1 MAAQMADPPPEGG
14 GEEEEMVTENGA
26 HDLGDEE
33 EKGRRKG
40 HMKTS
45 SISERERK
53 IGHRRVNEAGQV
65 SYKKVETNALMGSI
79 QLGIHD
85 SVGGLAK
92 YPERD
97 LLMQDFMSVETSQF
111 PSKGGHQTPGHP
123 YSDFTFRTYAPVAF
137 RYFRDL
143 FGIPPD
149 DFMISICN
157 ENLRELSNP
166 GASGSIFYLTRDDEF
181 ILKTVSMKEAEFL
194 QKLMPG
200 YYMNLQQNPRTLL
213 PKFFGMF
220 TYQANQKN
228 IRLVVMNNL
237 LPSGVKMHLKF
248 DLKGSTY
255 KRKAS
260 KHEKEKKSPTFKDLD
275 YLELL
280 PEGLLL
286 EPETYTAL
294 ISTMRR
300 DCRVLESF
308 KIMDYSLLLGIHNLD
323 RAARER
329 EEEEKSAISNNEKAK
344 SVSQQKAKLVAH
356 STAMESIQATSDPVD
371 IPHELQGGMPARNHK
386 GERILIFVGIIDILQ
401 SYRLSKKLEH
411 TFKAIIHDGDTV
423 SVHRPDFYAKRFM
436 NFMSTKIFKKIPSLD
451 LPEVKGS
458 HRKFRTVVASLIGM
472 KGAQRL
478 PLPSEALKH
487 SPSKKTKALKV
498 KGGQVSGQSSG
509 SGTSPPE
516 KISQLGTEDSLAT
529 AASCSL
535 ASMTSPPSSEDTA
548 ANSNSLLSPPLAE
561 LEAPPSCILP
571 AVLRDRPGGRKGAPP
586 PIPPRSP
593 RRPGSAPRGPF
604 PSATPRPDV
613 VPDSWSTHQ
622 PQIDASLPDV
632 RLEPRAF
639 DSSHSRS
646 TLDTPSKLSMRG
658 TPTPTWTEGTPSY
671 TDSTYSGDAL
681 PDTPARSLDLD
692 FSGAGIVGS
701 SQVDAGV
708 EKLDPLDDKEPYHE
722 TEM

>member
-1 MAAQMADPPPEGG
+1 MAEQVADSPPGVG
-14 GEEEEMVTENGA
+14 GEEEEMVLENGA
-26 HDLGDEE
+26 HGLEGEE
-33 EKGRRKG
+33 ERRRRKG

-111 PSKGGHQTPGHP
+111 PGKGGHQTPGHP

-329 EEEEKSAISNNEKAK
+329 EEEEKSANSNLEKQR
-344 SVSQQKAKLVAH
+344 SFQQKAKLVAH

-436 NFMSTKIFKKIPSLD
+436 NFMSTKIFKKIPS
-451 LPEVKGS
+451 S
-458 HRKFRTVVASLIGM
+458 
-472 KGAQRL
+472 
-478 PLPSEALKH
+478 LKH

-498 KGGQVSGQSSG
+498 KGGQASGQSSA

-516 KISQLGTEDSLAT
+516 KISQLGTE
-529 AASCSL
+529 
-535 ASMTSPPSSEDTA
+535 
-548 ANSNSLLSPPLAE
+548 
-561 LEAPPSCILP
+561 
-571 AVLRDRPGGRKGAPP
+571 
-586 PIPPRSP
+586 
-593 RRPGSAPRGPF
+593 GPF

-613 VPDSWSTHQ
+613 VPDSWSGPT
-622 PQIDASLPDV
+622 DASLPDV
-632 RLEPRAF
+632 RLDPRPL
-639 DSSHSRS
+639 DSSLSRS

-681 PDTPARSLDLD
+681 PDTPARSLDIED
-692 FSGAGIVGS
+692 FSGAGVASAIAGEGNAEVG
-701 SQVDAGV
+701 
-708 EKLDPLDDKEPYHE
+708 KLDPRDDKEPYHE
-722 TEM
+722 TEMVST

>member
-1 MAAQMADPPPEGG
+1 MAAQVADSPPGGG
-14 GEEEEMVTENGA
+14 GEEEEMMLENGA
-26 HDLGDEE
+26 HGLEGEE
-33 EKGRRKG
+33 ERRRRKG

-329 EEEEKSAISNNEKAK
+329 EEEEKSANSNLEKQR
-344 SVSQQKAKLVAH
+344 SFQQKAKLVAH

-436 NFMSTKIFKKIPSLD
+436 NFMSTKIFKKIPS
-451 LPEVKGS
+451 S
-458 HRKFRTVVASLIGM
+458 
-472 KGAQRL
+472 
-478 PLPSEALKH
+478 LKH

-498 KGGQVSGQSSG
+498 KGGQASGQSSA

-516 KISQLGTEDSLAT
+516 KISQLGTE
-529 AASCSL
+529 
-535 ASMTSPPSSEDTA
+535 
-548 ANSNSLLSPPLAE
+548 
-561 LEAPPSCILP
+561 
-571 AVLRDRPGGRKGAPP
+571 
-586 PIPPRSP
+586 
-593 RRPGSAPRGPF
+593 GPF

-613 VPDSWSTHQ
+613 VPDSWSGPT
-622 PQIDASLPDV
+622 DASLPDV
-632 RLEPRAF
+632 RLDPRPL
-639 DSSHSRS
+639 DSSLSRS

-681 PDTPARSLDLD
+681 PDTPARSLDIED
-692 FSGAGIVGS
+692 FSGAGVASAIAGEGNAEVG
-701 SQVDAGV
+701 
-708 EKLDPLDDKEPYHE
+708 KLDPRDDKEPYHE
-722 TEM
+722 TEMTRL

>member
-1 MAAQMADPPPEGG
+1 MAEQVADSPPGVG
-14 GEEEEMVTENGA
+14 GEEEEMVLENGA
-26 HDLGDEE
+26 HGLEGEE
-33 EKGRRKG
+33 ERRRRKG

-111 PSKGGHQTPGHP
+111 PGKGGHQTPGHP

-329 EEEEKSAISNNEKAK
+329 EEEEKSANSNLEKQR
-344 SVSQQKAKLVAH
+344 SFQQKAKLVAH

-458 HRKFRTVVASLIGM
+458 HRKFRTVVASLI
-472 KGAQRL
+472 
-478 PLPSEALKH
+478 ALKH

-498 KGGQVSGQSSG
+498 KGGQASGQSSA

-516 KISQLGTEDSLAT
+516 KISQLGTE
-529 AASCSL
+529 
-535 ASMTSPPSSEDTA
+535 
-548 ANSNSLLSPPLAE
+548 
-561 LEAPPSCILP
+561 
-571 AVLRDRPGGRKGAPP
+571 
-586 PIPPRSP
+586 
-593 RRPGSAPRGPF
+593 GPF

-613 VPDSWSTHQ
+613 VPDSWSGPT
-622 PQIDASLPDV
+622 DASLPDV
-632 RLEPRAF
+632 RLEPRPL
-639 DSSHSRS
+639 DSSLSRS

-681 PDTPARSLDLD
+681 PDTPARSLDIED
-692 FSGAGIVGS
+692 FSGAGVASAIAGEGNAEVG
-701 SQVDAGV
+701 
-708 EKLDPLDDKEPYHE
+708 KLDPRDDKEPYHE
-722 TEM
+722 TEMTRL

>member
-1 MAAQMADPPPEGG
+1 
-14 GEEEEMVTENGA
+14 
-26 HDLGDEE
+26 
-33 EKGRRKG
+33 
-40 HMKTS
+40 MKTS

-53 IGHRRVNEAGQV
+53 IGHRRVNEDGLV
-65 SYKKVETNALMGSI
+65 SYKKIETNTLMGSI
-79 QLGIHD
+79 QLGIQAAI
-85 SVGGLAK
+85 GGLTK
-92 YPERD
+92 YADRD

-111 PSKGGHQTPGHP
+111 PSKGGHQTPAHSFP
-123 YSDFTFRTYAPVAF
+123 DFTFRTYAPVAF

-181 ILKTVSMKEAEFL
+181 ILKTVSLKEAEFL
-194 QKLMPG
+194 QKLLPG

-213 PKFFGMF
+213 PKFFGMY

-237 LPSGVKMHLKF
+237 LPSGFKLHLKF

-260 KHEKEKKSPTFKDLD
+260 KREKEKKSPTFKDLD
-275 YLELL
+275 FLELL
-280 PEGLLL
+280 PEGLML

-294 ISTMRR
+294 MTTMRR

-329 EEEEKSAISNNEKAK
+329 EEEEKSANSNLEKQR
-344 SVSQQKAKLVAH
+344 SFQQKAKLVAH
-356 STAMESIQATSDPVD
+356 SSAMESIQATSDPVD

-458 HRKFRTVVASLIGM
+458 HRKFRTVVASLI
-472 KGAQRL
+472 
-478 PLPSEALKH
+478 ALKH

-498 KGGQVSGQSSG
+498 KGGQASGQSSA

-529 AASCSL
+529 EASCSL
-535 ASMTSPPSSEDTA
+535 ASMTSPPSSEDAA
-548 ANSNSLLSPPLAE
+548 ANSSSMLSPPAASFD
-561 LEAPPSCILP
+561 APPSCILP

-593 RRPGSAPRGPF
+593 RRPGSAPR
-604 PSATPRPDV
+604 
-613 VPDSWSTHQ
+613 DSWSGPT
-622 PQIDASLPDV
+622 DASLPDV
-632 RLEPRAF
+632 RLEPRPL
-639 DSSHSRS
+639 DSS
-646 TLDTPSKLSMRG
+646 LS
-658 TPTPTWTEGTPSY
+658 
-671 TDSTYSGDAL
+671 
-681 PDTPARSLDLD
+681 
-692 FSGAGIVGS
+692 
-701 SQVDAGV
+701 
-708 EKLDPLDDKEPYHE
+708 
-722 TEM
+722 

>member
-1 MAAQMADPPPEGG
+1 MAAQVADSPPGGG
-14 GEEEEMVTENGA
+14 GEEEEMMLENGA
-26 HDLGDEE
+26 HGMEGEE
-33 EKGRRKG
+33 ERRRRKG

-111 PSKGGHQTPGHP
+111 PTKGGHQTPGHP

-260 KHEKEKKSPTFKDLD
+260 KHEKDKKSPTYKDLD

-329 EEEEKSAISNNEKAK
+329 EEEEKSANSNLDKQR
-344 SVSQQKAKLVAH
+344 SFQQKAKLVAH
-356 STAMESIQATSDPVD
+356 SSAMESIQATSDPVD

-436 NFMSTKIFKKIPSLD
+436 NFMSTKIFKKIPS
-451 LPEVKGS
+451 S
-458 HRKFRTVVASLIGM
+458 
-472 KGAQRL
+472 
-478 PLPSEALKH
+478 LKH

-498 KGGQVSGQSSG
+498 KGGQASGQSSA

-516 KISQLGTEDSLAT
+516 KISQLGTE
-529 AASCSL
+529 
-535 ASMTSPPSSEDTA
+535 
-548 ANSNSLLSPPLAE
+548 
-561 LEAPPSCILP
+561 
-571 AVLRDRPGGRKGAPP
+571 
-586 PIPPRSP
+586 
-593 RRPGSAPRGPF
+593 GPF

-613 VPDSWSTHQ
+613 VPDSWSGPT
-622 PQIDASLPDV
+622 DTSLPDV
-632 RLEPRAF
+632 RLEPRPL
-639 DSSHSRS
+639 DSSLSRS

-681 PDTPARSLDLD
+681 PDTPARSLDIED
-692 FSGAGIVGS
+692 FGGAGGV
-701 SQVDAGV
+701 VAGEGNARV
-708 EKLDPLDDKEPYHE
+708 EKLDLRDDKEPYHE

>member
-1 MAAQMADPPPEGG
+1 
-14 GEEEEMVTENGA
+14 
-26 HDLGDEE
+26 
-33 EKGRRKG
+33 
-40 HMKTS
+40 
-45 SISERERK
+45 
-53 IGHRRVNEAGQV
+53 
-65 SYKKVETNALMGSI
+65 
-79 QLGIHD
+79 
-85 SVGGLAK
+85 
-92 YPERD
+92 
-97 LLMQDFMSVETSQF
+97 
-111 PSKGGHQTPGHP
+111 
-123 YSDFTFRTYAPVAF
+123 
-137 RYFRDL
+137 
-143 FGIPPD
+143 
-149 DFMISICN
+149 MISICN

-260 KHEKEKKSPTFKDLD
+260 KHEKDKKSPTYKDLD

-329 EEEEKSAISNNEKAK
+329 EEEEKSANSNLEKQR
-344 SVSQQKAKLVAH
+344 SFQQKAKLVAH
-356 STAMESIQATSDPVD
+356 SSAMESIQATSDPVD

-458 HRKFRTVVASLIGM
+458 HRKFRTVVASLIGREQP
-472 KGAQRL
+472 K
-478 PLPSEALKH
+478 PY
-487 SPSKKTKALKV
+487 
-498 KGGQVSGQSSG
+498 
-509 SGTSPPE
+509 
-516 KISQLGTEDSLAT
+516 LG
-529 AASCSL
+529 
-535 ASMTSPPSSEDTA
+535 P
-548 ANSNSLLSPPLAE
+548 
-561 LEAPPSCILP
+561 
-571 AVLRDRPGGRKGAPP
+571 V
-586 PIPPRSP
+586 
-593 RRPGSAPRGPF
+593 
-604 PSATPRPDV
+604 
-613 VPDSWSTHQ
+613 
-622 PQIDASLPDV
+622 
-632 RLEPRAF
+632 
-639 DSSHSRS
+639 
-646 TLDTPSKLSMRG
+646 
-658 TPTPTWTEGTPSY
+658 
-671 TDSTYSGDAL
+671 
-681 PDTPARSLDLD
+681 
-692 FSGAGIVGS
+692 
-701 SQVDAGV
+701 
-708 EKLDPLDDKEPYHE
+708 
-722 TEM
+722 

>member
-1 MAAQMADPPPEGG
+1 MADPPPEGG
-14 GEEEEMVTENGA
+14 GEEEEMVMENGA

-458 HRKFRTVVASLIGM
+458 HRKFRTVVASLI
-472 KGAQRL
+472 
-478 PLPSEALKH
+478 ALKH

-516 KISQLGTEDSLAT
+516 KISQLGTEGRLNVSKT
-529 AASCSL
+529 
-535 ASMTSPPSSEDTA
+535 PQKRSS
-548 ANSNSLLSPPLAE
+548 S
-561 LEAPPSCILP
+561 
-571 AVLRDRPGGRKGAPP
+571 V
-586 PIPPRSP
+586 
-593 RRPGSAPRGPF
+593 GPF

-722 TEM
+722 TEMTRL

>member
-1 MAAQMADPPPEGG
+1 MAAQVADSPPGGG
-14 GEEEEMVTENGA
+14 GEEEEMMLENGA
-26 HDLGDEE
+26 HGLEGEE
-33 EKGRRKG
+33 ERRRRKG

-329 EEEEKSAISNNEKAK
+329 EEEEKSANSNLEKQR
-344 SVSQQKAKLVAH
+344 SFQQKAKLVAH

-436 NFMSTKIFKKIPSLD
+436 NFMSTKIFKKIPS
-451 LPEVKGS
+451 S
-458 HRKFRTVVASLIGM
+458 
-472 KGAQRL
+472 
-478 PLPSEALKH
+478 LKH

-498 KGGQVSGQSSG
+498 KGGQASGQSSA

-516 KISQLGTEDSLAT
+516 KISQLGTE
-529 AASCSL
+529 
-535 ASMTSPPSSEDTA
+535 
-548 ANSNSLLSPPLAE
+548 
-561 LEAPPSCILP
+561 
-571 AVLRDRPGGRKGAPP
+571 
-586 PIPPRSP
+586 
-593 RRPGSAPRGPF
+593 GPF

-613 VPDSWSTHQ
+613 VPDSWSGPT
-622 PQIDASLPDV
+622 DASLPDV
-632 RLEPRAF
+632 RLEPRPL
-639 DSSHSRS
+639 DSSLSRS

-681 PDTPARSLDLD
+681 PDTPARSLDIED
-692 FSGAGIVGS
+692 FGGAGGVVAGEGNARVG
-701 SQVDAGV
+701 
-708 EKLDPLDDKEPYHE
+708 KLDLRDDKEPYHE
-722 TEM
+722 TEMVS

>member
-1 MAAQMADPPPEGG
+1 MAEQVADSPPGVG
-14 GEEEEMVTENGA
+14 GEEEEMVLENGA
-26 HDLGDEE
+26 HGLEGEE
-33 EKGRRKG
+33 ERRRRKG

-111 PSKGGHQTPGHP
+111 PGKGGHQTPGHP

-329 EEEEKSAISNNEKAK
+329 EEEEKSANSNLEKQR
-344 SVSQQKAKLVAH
+344 SFQQKAKLVAH

-458 HRKFRTVVASLIGM
+458 HRKFRTVVASLI
-472 KGAQRL
+472 
-478 PLPSEALKH
+478 ALKH

-498 KGGQVSGQSSG
+498 KGGQASGQSSA

-529 AASCSL
+529 EASCSL

-548 ANSNSLLSPPLAE
+548 ANSSSMLSPPLAS

-571 AVLRDRPGGRKGAPP
+571 AVLRDRPGLGNY
-586 PIPPRSP
+586 
-593 RRPGSAPRGPF
+593 
-604 PSATPRPDV
+604 
-613 VPDSWSTHQ
+613 
-622 PQIDASLPDV
+622 
-632 RLEPRAF
+632 E
-639 DSSHSRS
+639 
-646 TLDTPSKLSMRG
+646 
-658 TPTPTWTEGTPSY
+658 
-671 TDSTYSGDAL
+671 
-681 PDTPARSLDLD
+681 
-692 FSGAGIVGS
+692 
-701 SQVDAGV
+701 
-708 EKLDPLDDKEPYHE
+708 
-722 TEM
+722 

>member
-1 MAAQMADPPPEGG
+1 MAEQVADSPPGAG
-14 GEEEEMVTENGA
+14 GEEEEMMLENGA
-26 HDLGDEE
+26 HGLEGEE
-33 EKGRRKG
+33 ERRRRKG

-92 YPERD
+92 YPDRD

-260 KHEKEKKSPTFKDLD
+260 KHEKDKKSPTYKDLD

-329 EEEEKSAISNNEKAK
+329 EEEEKSANSNLEKQR
-344 SVSQQKAKLVAH
+344 SFQQKAKLVAH

-436 NFMSTKIFKKIPSLD
+436 NFMSTKIFKKIPS
-451 LPEVKGS
+451 S
-458 HRKFRTVVASLIGM
+458 
-472 KGAQRL
+472 
-478 PLPSEALKH
+478 LKH

-498 KGGQVSGQSSG
+498 KGGQASGQSSA

-516 KISQLGTEDSLAT
+516 KISQLGTE
-529 AASCSL
+529 
-535 ASMTSPPSSEDTA
+535 
-548 ANSNSLLSPPLAE
+548 
-561 LEAPPSCILP
+561 
-571 AVLRDRPGGRKGAPP
+571 
-586 PIPPRSP
+586 
-593 RRPGSAPRGPF
+593 GPF

-613 VPDSWSTHQ
+613 VPDSWSGPT
-622 PQIDASLPDV
+622 DASLPDV
-632 RLEPRAF
+632 RLEPRPL
-639 DSSHSRS
+639 DSSLSRS
-646 TLDTPSKLSMRG
+646 TLDTPSKLSTRG

-681 PDTPARSLDLD
+681 PDTPARSLDIED
-692 FSGAGIVGS
+692 FSGAGVGS
-701 SQVDAGV
+701 AIAGEGNAEV
-708 EKLDPLDDKEPYHE
+708 GKLDLPDDKEPYHE
-722 TEM
+722 TEMVST